1 MKYLILIKSNPEWRA
16 AFASFTPEQQAE
28 GMALYTAL
36 FTELQESGE
45 LVDAEQLAGPETVRT
60 VSLGEHGPVA
70 SDGPFAETKEMLGGY
85 YLVDVESFDRAL
97 EIAGRLPEAGEG
109 MVEIH
114 SILAASA
121 AEDASV
127 A

>member
-1 MKYLILIKSNPEWRA
+1 MKYLILIKSNPEWAA

-28 GMALYTAL
+28 GMAVYTKL
-36 FTELQESGE
+36 FTDLQESGE

-60 VSLGEHGPVA
+60 VSIGEHGPVA
-70 SDGPFAETKEMLGGY
+70 SDGPFAETKELLGGY
-85 YLVDVESFDRAL
+85 YLIDVESFDRAV
-97 EIAGRLPEAGEG
+97 EIAARMPEAAEG

-114 SILAASA
+114 PILAQMA
-121 AEDASV
+121 AADASV